1 MHFDK
6 WKQLT
11 VSTEFFDLKTSEVF
25 FDTGFLHLTILLY

>member
-25 FDTGFLHLTILLY
+25 F